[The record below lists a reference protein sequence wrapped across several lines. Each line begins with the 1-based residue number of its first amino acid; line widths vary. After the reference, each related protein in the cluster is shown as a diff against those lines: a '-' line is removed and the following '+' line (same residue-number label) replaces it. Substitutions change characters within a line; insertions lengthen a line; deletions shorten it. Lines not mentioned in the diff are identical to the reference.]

1 LDYKTPVPAKKDYRA
16 LCLRVAALL
25 QKERE
30 RQEVSMTVLSER
42 AGLSQPSLSYI
53 ERGMRIPNLDTLLR
67 IADALGIELSS
78 VLAEATKTAKTAKR
92 GKA

>member
-1 LDYKTPVPAKKDYRA
+1 MPSETKVQANCK
-16 LCLRVAALL
+16 RVAALL

-30 RQEVSMTVLSER
+30 RQNLSMTVLAER

-53 ERGMRIPNLDTLLR
+53 ERGMRIPNLDTLFR
-67 IADALGIELSS
+67 IAEALDVDLGALIQR
-78 VLAEATKTAKTAKR
+78 ATETARGA